1 MENQT
6 SSIPHRISI
15 NEIRCTTVN
24 YKQVMILLQQLTDAP
39 MIEEKEYFRI
49 ICNLSN
55 NQYIFTIT
63 DNNKVIGIISL
74 LIEQKLIHNGSKVA
88 HIEDLVIDK
97 LHQKKGY
104 ASQLIQHTLSVAKL
118 HKCYKCILNCNDDV
132 KPLYEKNG
140 FTQKTNGMT
149 IYF

>member
-24 YKQVMILLQQLTDAP
+24 YKEVMVLLQQLTDAP
-39 MIEEKEYFRI
+39 MIEEKDYFHI
-49 ICNLSN
+49 ISKLSN

-63 DNNKVIGIISL
+63 NNNKVIGIISL
-74 LIEQKLIHNGSKVA
+74 LIEQKLIHNGGKVA
-88 HIEDLVIDK
+88 HIEDLVVDK

-104 ASQLIQHTLSVAKL
+104 ASQLIQHALSVAQL
-118 HKCYKCILNCNDDV
+118 HNCYKCILNCNDDV

-140 FTQKTNGMT
+140 FTKKTNGMA

>member
-1 MENQT
+1 MENET
-6 SSIPHRISI
+6 SSIPHLISI
-15 NEIRCTTVN
+15 NEIRN
-24 YKQVMILLQQLTDAP
+24 ISIDYKEVLLLLQQLTNAP
-39 MIEEKEYFRI
+39 MMEKTKYFDI
-49 ICNLSN
+49 INKLSH
-55 NQYIFTIT
+55 NQFIFTIT
-63 DNNKVIGIISL
+63 NNNKVIGIISL
-74 LIEQKLIHNGSKVA
+74 LIEQKLIHNGGKVG

-104 ASQLIQHTLSVAKL
+104 ASQLIQHAVAVAKL

-140 FTQKTNGMT
+140 FTRKTNGMA